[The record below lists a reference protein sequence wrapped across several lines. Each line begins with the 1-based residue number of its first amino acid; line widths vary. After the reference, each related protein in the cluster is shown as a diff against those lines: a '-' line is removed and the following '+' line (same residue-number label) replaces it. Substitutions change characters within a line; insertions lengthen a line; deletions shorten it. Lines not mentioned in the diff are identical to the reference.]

1 MILCHAVSCRVL
13 SDYQLLSSFPFGV
26 LMQLNNCQDFPVMMN
41 SGNTFV
47 VVVLHFWLERESS
60 ENKAE
65 AGRQFNGTTPKIK
78 S

>member
-1 MILCHAVSCRVL
+1 
-13 SDYQLLSSFPFGV
+13 
-26 LMQLNNCQDFPVMMN
+26 MQLNNCQDFPVMMN
-41 SGNTFV
+41 SGNTFFV

-65 AGRQFNGTTPKIK
+65 AGRKFNCTTPKIK